1 MPRGRPHQRPLV
13 VAQKDRAELRRWSRR
28 PKSSHALAQR
38 ASIILR
44 CADGD
49 PSNQVARD
57 LRLTNAT
64 VWKWRKRFLDRGL
77 AGLLDE
83 PRFGGPRTISAEPAA
98 AVGTVSL

>member
-1 MPRGRPHQRPLV
+1 MPSGRPHQRPLV
-13 VAQKDRAELRRWSRR
+13 VGQEDRAELQRWSRR

-49 PSNQVARD
+49 PSHQVARD

-64 VWKWRKRFLDRGL
+64 VWEWRKRFLDRGL
-77 AGLLDE
+77 AGPPDE
-83 PRFGGPRTISAEPAA
+83 PRGRAPPTTSDAD
-98 AVGTVSL
+98 AVEGRQPP